1 MVRLMTDAVPPT
13 RTAPPSSRLYYLDWL
28 RVIAVLGV
36 FLFHAVHPFDY
47 TDWHIK
53 NAEQSLLVTLFVI
66 FLFPWGMPFF
76 FLIAGGGSWFAL
88 RRRTA
93 VQFAHERFNRLL
105 LPFIVGS
112 ILLMPVMLYF
122 EWTHKTQTGLFSMP
136 FKEFL
141 LDRNVG
147 FTPVWFGALGY
158 HLWFLGFLFSF
169 SLLTLPIC
177 LWLNRESGKA
187 WTFRLAGFCQRRG
200 AILIFALPLAALR
213 LVLHRFFPEE
223 HSWADFFVLMGFY
236 LYGYILFSNQ
246 EFLQVIRRD
255 WWLYLVLGIAA
266 IAAGI
271 GLVVLSG
278 SLEVYKP
285 PLNIRDNLFWLLVS
299 IDGWCMVLFFLYVGM
314 RFLDF
319 TNRYLEYGREAILP
333 FFVFHQPVIIIVG
346 FFVVQWAASLWVKL
360 PVVVL
365 GSFVVTLGIY
375 ELLVR
380 RVNPLRQAFGMKT
393 SRGGSRPAPT

>member
-1 MVRLMTDAVPPT
+1 
-13 RTAPPSSRLYYLDWL
+13 
-28 RVIAVLGV
+28 
-36 FLFHAVHPFDY
+36 
-47 TDWHIK
+47 
-53 NAEQSLLVTLFVI
+53 
-66 FLFPWGMPFF
+66 
-76 FLIAGGGSWFAL
+76 
-88 RRRTA
+88 
-93 VQFAHERFNRLL
+93 
-105 LPFIVGS
+105 
-112 ILLMPVMLYF
+112 MLYF
-122 EWTHKTQTGLFSMP
+122 EWTHEELKLGLFSMP

-147 FTPVWFGALGY
+147 FTPVWFG
-158 HLWFLGFLFSF
+158 LWATTCGSWAFFLLF
-169 SLLTLPIC
+169 LTLPIC

-266 IAAGI
+266 IAARDWPRSPIWLAG
-271 GLVVLSG
+271 GLINHPS
-278 SLEVYKP
+278 
-285 PLNIRDNLFWLLVS
+285 IFAINLFWLLVS